1 MSTEHGRHGSVLGE
15 TGETKGSGRR
25 TTWAEAKRRP
35 PSSDLARGLPRGPG
49 AAGST
54 PPEVGGGSY
63 TLDAPGPDRGGV
75 LVAVSSEDPAA
86 VAQWVDQFDDEGEG
100 GGAVSCQKG
109 SGCTLKC
116 AVLAIQLRRAGS
128 GPAGARSAPTF
139 ETDLSDG
146 SLSNY
151 IDPVDLTNETCPS
164 SACLFLL
171 ARLRPNPDAPP
182 PGGRRQGSGS

>member
-1 MSTEHGRHGSVLGE
+1 M
-15 TGETKGSGRR
+15 
-25 TTWAEAKRRP
+25 
-35 PSSDLARGLPRGPG
+35 
-49 AAGST
+49 
-54 PPEVGGGSY
+54 
-63 TLDAPGPDRGGV
+63 DAPGPDRSGV

-86 VAQWVDQFDDEGEG
+86 VAQWVDQFEDEGEG

-128 GPAGARSAPTF
+128 GTAGARSGPKF

-151 IDPVDLTNETCPS
+151 IDPIDLTNETCPS

-171 ARLRPNPDAPP
+171 ARLRPSPDAPP
-182 PGGRRQGSGS
+182 PGNRRKGSGS